1 MAAIT
6 EARPAEIRA
15 GAAGAG
21 EPTALQR
28 FIASHYDDLRCRLVA
43 YLGSEDLAGDSLHDV
58 WLRLATSQAA
68 EVRNPGA
75 YVFRMACNLAVD
87 GLRQGWREVGQ
98 DGDDAGLLADDAPGP
113 AQVAEARSELLSCMR
128 ALQALPSRRQAI
140 LLARSVEDLSP
151 REVALRYGITVDS
164 VMGEVRRARQTLG
177 RRRRCGRARGHAS
190 LVACRRRTSAAQPS
204 CSWFV
209 MKSGAGP
216 APDVQRVLGRMVGR
230 GPWRAGRD
238 EIDVVGI
245 LGVAAPGSRT

>member
-177 RRRRCGRARGHAS
+177 RRRRCGRRGVTPAS
-190 LVACRRRTSAAQPS
+190 LP
-204 CSWFV
+204 
-209 MKSGAGP
+209 
-216 APDVQRVLGRMVGR
+216 VGVGHPPLSRPVR
-230 GPWRAGRD
+230 G
-238 EIDVVGI
+238 
-245 LGVAAPGSRT
+245 S

>member
-87 GLRQGWREVGQ
+87 GLRQLALV
-98 DGDDAGLLADDAPGP
+98 LADDAPGP
-113 AQVAEARSELLSCMR
+113 ARSCWRAPCRPCPAAAR
-128 ALQALPSRRQAI
+128 
-140 LLARSVEDLSP
+140 
-151 REVALRYGITVDS
+151 
-164 VMGEVRRARQTLG
+164 
-177 RRRRCGRARGHAS
+177 
-190 LVACRRRTSAAQPS
+190 PS
-204 CSWFV
+204 C
-209 MKSGAGP
+209 
-216 APDVQRVLGRMVGR
+216 
-230 GPWRAGRD
+230 
-238 EIDVVGI
+238 
-245 LGVAAPGSRT
+245 

>member
-151 REVALRYGITVDS
+151 REVALRYGITVDC

-177 RRRRCGRARGHAS
+177 RRRRCGRRGVPPAS
-190 LVACRRRTSAAQPS
+190 LP
-204 CSWFV
+204 
-209 MKSGAGP
+209 
-216 APDVQRVLGRMVGR
+216 VGVGHPPLSRPVR
-230 GPWRAGRD
+230 G
-238 EIDVVGI
+238 
-245 LGVAAPGSRT
+245 S

>member
-1 MAAIT
+1 M
-6 EARPAEIRA
+6 
-15 GAAGAG
+15 
-21 EPTALQR
+21 
-28 FIASHYDDLRCRLVA
+28 A

-177 RRRRCGRARGHAS
+177 RRRRCGRARVTPAS
-190 LVACRRRTSAAQPS
+190 LP
-204 CSWFV
+204 
-209 MKSGAGP
+209 
-216 APDVQRVLGRMVGR
+216 VGVGHPPLSRPVR
-230 GPWRAGRD
+230 G
-238 EIDVVGI
+238 
-245 LGVAAPGSRT
+245 S